1 MADPLPGGTWIDGT
15 LTGSAGADRL
25 VGTTQAEAVA
35 GLDGDDEIAGG
46 GGADSLF
53 GGAGD
58 DVFALGGPDG
68 GDDIFQARVY
78 GGEGEDVVRVF
89 AGARL
94 GVGAG
99 FEGVEALVG
108 DDVVLRLD
116 GDRGRVFD
124 FSGFQRIEGV
134 TVRVSQSA
142 EQWVIGSAGADVF
155 DVTKGRWNTIEGGA
169 GDDLVVGMINGFLG
183 GEGHDVLRLREGE
196 DLDLSE
202 RLTLRSVEAVE
213 LQGGDVRVDRT
224 GRVDLAEMGVSGA
237 ARIVYVREYGATRNV
252 DLWTTDADE
261 LIEVGFSTPRA
272 NGRQTLHGRGGNDE
286 IDGGDGR
293 DRLFGGGGDDL
304 LHYDLNQKRPEV
316 YDGGAGFDTL
326 LIGKGEGLDLQARV
340 RGIEALAS
348 QGDKVQ
354 LWGRGALDLRGFED
368 VSGLGRLVGM
378 RYDQTVHGSAGAD
391 WIDGRGGDDLLFG
404 GGGGDMLRGDA
415 EADRLYGGEG
425 DDVLRGGA
433 EADRLFGG
441 AGDDVLD
448 PGGGAG
454 VVDGGAGLDVLQ
466 IGRKP
471 LHLGLT
477 IRSVER
483 LDVGATL
490 TVAGDGEFDLRDWT
504 LTGEAPERYVGTR
517 GVAVIR
523 GGGGDETYVTSRDGG
538 RYLGRGGD
546 DVFVVQGQ
554 RPSRGYVL
562 DGGDGRDTLKVGSL
576 NGRTEI
582 RDIERLEGYG
592 PRSDVRVHGD
602 GVLDLSGV
610 RETTE
615 MRRFVLDDGDAL
627 VFIGTRDDD
636 VIEAGLGAAVAGGDG
651 DDRIIAA
658 NLNVMAGG
666 RGADRFELA
675 YAHGDDYLG
684 HWRIVDFKSGVDT
697 LKISGGFHLASSLSP
712 PRSLVIREDLILAD
726 RHGDRR
732 WDLKIELPGAGLID
746 PDDLIL

>member
-1 MADPLPGGTWIDGT
+1 
-15 LTGSAGADRL
+15 
-25 VGTTQAEAVA
+25 
-35 GLDGDDEIAGG
+35 
-46 GGADSLF
+46 
-53 GGAGD
+53 
-58 DVFALGGPDG
+58 
-68 GDDIFQARVY
+68 
-78 GGEGEDVVRVF
+78 
-89 AGARL
+89 
-94 GVGAG
+94 
-99 FEGVEALVG
+99 
-108 DDVVLRLD
+108 
-116 GDRGRVFD
+116 
-124 FSGFQRIEGV
+124 
-134 TVRVSQSA
+134 
-142 EQWVIGSAGADVF
+142 
-155 DVTKGRWNTIEGGA
+155 
-169 GDDLVVGMINGFLG
+169 
-183 GEGHDVLRLREGE
+183 
-196 DLDLSE
+196 
-202 RLTLRSVEAVE
+202 
-213 LQGGDVRVDRT
+213 
-224 GRVDLAEMGVSGA
+224 
-237 ARIVYVREYGATRNV
+237 
-252 DLWTTDADE
+252 
-261 LIEVGFSTPRA
+261 
-272 NGRQTLHGRGGNDE
+272 
-286 IDGGDGR
+286 
-293 DRLFGGGGDDL
+293 
-304 LHYDLNQKRPEV
+304 
-316 YDGGAGFDTL
+316 
-326 LIGKGEGLDLQARV
+326 
-340 RGIEALAS
+340 
-348 QGDKVQ
+348 
-354 LWGRGALDLRGFED
+354 
-368 VSGLGRLVGM
+368 
-378 RYDQTVHGSAGAD
+378 
-391 WIDGRGGDDLLFG
+391 
-404 GGGGDMLRGDA
+404 
-415 EADRLYGGEG
+415 
-425 DDVLRGGA
+425 
-433 EADRLFGG
+433 
-441 AGDDVLD
+441 
-448 PGGGAG
+448 
-454 VVDGGAGLDVLQ
+454 
-466 IGRKP
+466 KP